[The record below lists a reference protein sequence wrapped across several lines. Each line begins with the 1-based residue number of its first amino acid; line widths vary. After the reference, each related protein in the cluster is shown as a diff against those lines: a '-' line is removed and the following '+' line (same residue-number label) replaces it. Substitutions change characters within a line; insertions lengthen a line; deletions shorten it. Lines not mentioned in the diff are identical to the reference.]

1 VEWVDN
7 QACVDVIE
15 AMPPKGLGV
24 LAVLDSQCRF
34 PKGSDETFMHA
45 LGDAL
50 ASNDHF
56 GTDPRRQGEFF
67 VNHYA
72 GPVSY
77 NATGFLDKNKDMLNT
92 GGYLLLCG
100 CLPERECKEAAGLQ
114 ASSLMTALCVV
125 IARQAVC
132 CSDIPMV
139 IDTRYGPVA
148 ADPSKGGVCV

>member
-1 VEWVDN
+1 LLLYLLCVQVEWVDN

-45 LGDAL
+45 LTDAL
-50 ASNDHF
+50 SSNDHF

-77 NATGFLDKNKDMLNT
+77 NANGFLDKNKDMLNT
-92 GGYLLLCG
+92 GV
-100 CLPERECKEAAGLQ
+100 CLVHCMVFR
-114 ASSLMTALCVV
+114 V
-125 IARQAVC
+125 I
-132 CSDIPMV
+132 SF
-139 IDTRYGPVA
+139 TLH
-148 ADPSKGGVCV
+148 